1 MVQRANFWQNGP
13 LFKLKCKF
21 LLNLLICFQCLEKNR
36 MVQEKCDSNPDYSM
50 KETNQTTIDTDHGLL

>member
-36 MVQEKCDSNPDYSM
+36 MVQEKCDSNP
-50 KETNQTTIDTDHGLL
+50 GLLDEGNKTRRL